1 MKRTFNLSVSLILSV
16 GLIWFGFRDV
26 HPSEVAR
33 SLSQAHVGYVVLAV
47 ILGLVSFFGRAL
59 RWRALTRHLKP
70 AISLRNLFSCTVIG
84 FMLSYILPGKIGE
97 LARPILLAG
106 REGISKGSAI
116 GTVAVARMMDFL
128 AVLLLLSIYLI
139 AFSDRLPADGSGWIA
154 QFRTYRTVLGIAVL
168 AGVVALY
175 AAVLAR
181 EPLFQNLERRTHP
194 ERWPRRVVDFF
205 HALVRGFEILKGPK
219 ALVVG
224 MLYTLASWVLIDL
237 SILSCLKA
245 FDVSMDFADVF
256 LLIAFLAVGISVP
269 TPGGVGGYQEMGK
282 LCLTGIFRVESG
294 KALAVAWAQWFIA
307 VIPVVILGAIL
318 IWTEGMTVGQVGR
331 MIRKEKETSP

>member
-1 MKRTFNLSVSLILSV
+1 MKRTLQYSLTLILSV
-16 GLIWFGFRDV
+16 ALIWLGFRGVD
-26 HPSEVAR
+26 PSAVA
-33 SLSQAHVGYVVLAV
+33 QALGQANPGYVALAV
-47 ILGLVSFFGRAL
+47 ALGLLSFVGRAL
-59 RWRALTRHLKP
+59 RWQALTRHLKEG
-70 AISLRNLFSCTVIG
+70 IRFRNLFSCTVIG
-84 FMLSYILPGKIGE
+84 FMLSYVLPGKVGE

-128 AVLLLLSIYLI
+128 SILILLSIYLI
-139 AFSDRLPADGSGWIA
+139 AFSSRLPADGSGWIA

-168 AGVVALY
+168 ATVVGLY

-181 EPLFQNLERRTHP
+181 ERLFTTLERKTHP

-219 ALVVG
+219 ALVIG
-224 MLYTLASWVLIDL
+224 MLYTLAAWVLIDL

-245 FDVSMDFADVF
+245 FDVPMDFADVF

-282 LCLTGIFRVESG
+282 LCLVGIFKMEPE

-331 MIRKEKETSP
+331 MIRKEKEASP